1 MVQALQR
8 GEIDAA
14 LAWGPQA
21 GWFAAQA
28 QPPLRVRPLV
38 APPDAGVPFEF
49 GIALA
54 VRPGETAWRD
64 RLQAA
69 LDARRAQVD
78 ALLAAWSV
86 PRLASDATAATEAAR

>member
-1 MVQALQR
+1 LQR

-28 QPPLRVRPLV
+28 HPPLRVRLLA
-38 APPDAGVPFEF
+38 APPDARVPFEF

-86 PRLASDATAATEAAR
+86 PRLDSDATAATEAAR